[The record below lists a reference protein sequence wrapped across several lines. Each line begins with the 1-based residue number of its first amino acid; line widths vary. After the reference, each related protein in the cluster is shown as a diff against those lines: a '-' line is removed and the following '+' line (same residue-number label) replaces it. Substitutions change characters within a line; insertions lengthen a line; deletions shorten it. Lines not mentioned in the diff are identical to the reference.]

1 MTTNKMYTVS
11 ETDLIDVLNMLTY
24 DYYAHVQRHLWRAGF
39 NRRPFFAEY
48 VAECKKYV
56 ALDSIVPEV
65 WYSSY
70 QFIADLF
77 EDNER
82 NGTPCDREAVL
93 KQGIDKV
100 VRTMR
105 QCCR

>member
-1 MTTNKMYTVS
+1 MTNNKMYAVS
-11 ETDLIDVLNMLTY
+11 GSDLMDVLNMLTY
-24 DYYAHVQRHLWRAGF
+24 DYYASVQRRLWRAGF
-39 NRRPFFAEY
+39 NRRPFFVEY

-56 ALDSIVPEV
+56 TLDSIVPEV
-65 WYSSY
+65 WHDSY
-70 QFIADLF
+70 LFIADLF